1 MRKILS
7 AIAFAAVC
15 ATAGAAPSQFEPYEG
30 EVPPVLK
37 FGQAAGLQ
45 IFKKFDAVDAL
56 TGWVVKDS
64 NSGKQ
69 VVVYTTASGNT
80 MIAGM
85 VLDKSGRNLSAEYM
99 EAHVPPPDY
108 TAVLAE
114 FKKAAK
120 VTVGKSA
127 AKAEV
132 VVAFDP
138 NCGYCKVFHRLVK
151 PALDAGSLKV
161 TYVPV
166 DILKGDS
173 DRKAAG
179 MLEAKDVLADIDA
192 LAAGGQ
198 AVLSS
203 NPGLIAK
210 VKENTGMMRKHGF
223 NGTPV
228 VLYMGKKDGEETV
241 FVDNGVP
248 DIGVM
253 FERLGIKVDLSA
265 LKADP
270 ALSRFVR

>member
-7 AIAFAAVC
+7 AIGLAAVC
-15 ATAGAAPSQFEPYEG
+15 ATAGAAPGQFEPYKG

-45 IFKKFDAVDAL
+45 IFKKFDAVDSL
-56 TGWVVKDS
+56 TGWVVKDA

-69 VVVYTTASGNT
+69 VVIYTTPSGNT

-85 VLDKSGRNLSAEYM
+85 VMDKSGRNLSAEYM
-99 EAHVPPPDY
+99 ETHVPPPDY
-108 TAVLAE
+108 SAVMAE
-114 FKKAAK
+114 FQKATK
-120 VTVGKSA
+120 VTVGKAS

-151 PALDAGSLKV
+151 PAIDAGSLKV

-166 DILKGDS
+166 DILQGDS

-179 MLEAKDVLADIDA
+179 LLEAKDALADIEA
-192 LAAGGQ
+192 LATGAPA
-198 AVLSS
+198 AVSS
-203 NPGLIAK
+203 NPALIAK
-210 VKENTGMMRKHGF
+210 VKENTGLMRKHGF

-228 VLYMGKKDGEETV
+228 VLYAGKQNGEDTV
-241 FVDNGVP
+241 FVANGVP
-248 DIGVM
+248 EIAQM
-253 FERLGIKVDLSA
+253 YERLGIKVDLTS
-265 LKADP
+265 LKSDP
-270 ALSRFVR
+270 TLGRFVR